1 MCVFFQPTL
10 LRLKKKN
17 NNINWPFYKV
27 EMPNMGLYCEK
38 LKAILIQVFEVC
50 KIVLISV
57 VISTVAHFFG
67 AQKSR

>member
-1 MCVFFQPTL
+1 
-10 LRLKKKN
+10 
-17 NNINWPFYKV
+17 
-27 EMPNMGLYCEK
+27 MPNMGLYCEK